1 MDFTHVTAG
10 QDDDGRRLDTIIR
23 RYLPGQ
29 PLSRVYGALR
39 KGLVSVDGR
48 RRRQDFRVRAGSDI
62 AIARVLLSG
71 EAAAAETPA
80 AAPIPDDLVLF
91 RNDDLLILNKPYD
104 LSVQKARRDGRSL
117 ADMVQGD
124 YAFHHGD
131 DGSCGSLSFRCG
143 PLHRLDRKT
152 TGIVVFSQSL
162 RGAQWFSQAIQTH
175 AVQKKYLA
183 LMQNA
188 LEHKQTWEDV
198 VAEKDTLSRR
208 FRTVSVGDG
217 GKHARTLAEPI
228 ASGSFRGIPVTLVQ
242 CAITTGR
249 KHQIRAQAAA
259 HGFPLIGD
267 TAYGG
272 IRIAGTQDFFLHAHR
287 LVIGKNPLGVP
298 PDIRAD
304 IPDNFAK
311 MLRDCL
317 IKSDTRL

>member
-39 KGLVSVDGR
+39 KGLICVDGR

-62 AIARVLLSG
+62 AIARVLLN
-71 EAAAAETPA
+71 EEKHAPKTPA
-80 AAPIPDDLVLF
+80 APLPDDLVLF
-91 RNDDLLILNKPYD
+91 RNSDLLILNKPYD
-104 LSVQKARRDGRSL
+104 LPVQKARRDTRSL
-117 ADMVQGD
+117 ADMVRD
-124 YAFHHGD
+124 DFAFRRSNG
-131 DGSCGSLSFRCG
+131 GSLSFRCG

-162 RGAQWFSQAIQTH
+162 RGAQWFSQAVRAH

-183 LMQNA
+183 LVQNTPDHA
-188 LEHKQTWEDV
+188 QTWEDDV
-198 VAEKDTLSRR
+198 TEKDTPSCH
-208 FRTVSVGDG
+208 FYTVSVGEN
-217 GKHARTLAEPI
+217 GKHAQTTVEPLA
-228 ASGSFRGIPVTLVQ
+228 AGTFRGIPVTLVE

-259 HGFPLIGD
+259 HGFPLLGD

-272 IRIAGTQDFFLHAHR
+272 SEIAGTQDFFLHAHR
-287 LVIGKNPLGVP
+287 LVIGENPLGVP
-298 PDIRAD
+298 PDIRAA

-311 MLRDCL
+311 MLRTCL
-317 IKSDTRL
+317 IKSDARL

>member
-39 KGLVSVDGR
+39 KGLVCVDGR

-62 AIARVLLSG
+62 AIARVLLDG
-71 EAAAAETPA
+71 AKNTPETA
-80 AAPIPDDLVLF
+80 AAPLPDDLVLF
-91 RNDDLLILNKPYD
+91 RNGDLLILNKPYD
-104 LSVQKARRDGRSL
+104 LPVQKARRDGRSL
-117 ADMVQGD
+117 ADMVQDDFAFRTGNGD
-124 YAFHHGD
+124 
-131 DGSCGSLSFRCG
+131 SSLSFRCG

-152 TGIVVFSQSL
+152 TGIIVFSQSL
-162 RGAQWFSQAIQTH
+162 RGAQWFSQAVRAH

-183 LMQNA
+183 LVQNA
-188 LEHKQTWEDV
+188 LDHAQTWEDDI
-198 VAEKDTLSRR
+198 AEKDTLSRR
-208 FRTVSVGDG
+208 FHTVSVGRD
-217 GKHARTLAEPI
+217 GKHAQTTVAPLA
-228 ASGSFRGIPVTLVQ
+228 AGTFRGMPVTLVE

-259 HGFPLIGD
+259 HGFPLLGD

-272 IRIAGTQDFFLHAHR
+272 GIAGTQDFFLHAHR
-287 LVIGKNPLGVP
+287 LVIGENPLGVP
-298 PDIRAD
+298 PDIRAE

-311 MLRDCL
+311 MLRTCL
-317 IKSDTRL
+317 IKSDARL

>member
-39 KGLVSVDGR
+39 KGLICVDGR

-62 AIARVLLSG
+62 AIARVLLD
-71 EAAAAETPA
+71 EEKHAPKTPA
-80 AAPIPDDLVLF
+80 APLPDSLVLF
-91 RNDDLLILNKPYD
+91 RSNDLLILNKPYD
-104 LSVQKARRDGRSL
+104 LPVQKARRDGQSL
-117 ADMVQGD
+117 TDIVQD
-124 YAFHHGD
+124 DFSFRHGN
-131 DGSCGSLSFRCG
+131 DGGSLSFRCG

-162 RGAQWFSQAIQTH
+162 RGAQWFSQAVRAHT
-175 AVQKKYLA
+175 VQKKYLA
-183 LMQNA
+183 IVQNT
-188 LEHKQTWEDV
+188 LNHEQMWEDDI
-198 VAEKDTLSRR
+198 AEKDTPSCH
-208 FRTVSVGDG
+208 FHTVSVGG
-217 GKHARTLAEPI
+217 NGKHAQTTVAPLA
-228 ASGSFRGIPVTLVQ
+228 AGTFRGMPVTLVE

-259 HGFPLIGD
+259 HGFPLLGD

-272 IRIAGTQDFFLHAHR
+272 SEIAGTQDFFLHAHR
-287 LVIGKNPLGVP
+287 LVIGENPLGVP
-298 PDIRAD
+298 PDIRAA

-311 MLRDCL
+311 MLRTCL
-317 IKSDTRL
+317 IKSDARL

>member
-39 KGLVSVDGR
+39 KGLICVDSR

-62 AIARVLLSG
+62 AIARVLLDG
-71 EAAAAETPA
+71 AKNAPKTPA
-80 AAPIPDDLVLF
+80 APLPDDLVLF
-91 RNDDLLILNKPYD
+91 RNGDLLILNKPYD
-104 LSVQKARRDGRSL
+104 LPVQKARRDGQSL
-117 ADMVQGD
+117 ADMVWD
-124 YAFHHGD
+124 DFMFRHGN
-131 DGSCGSLSFRCG
+131 DGSSLSFRCG

-162 RGAQWFSQAIQTH
+162 RGAQWFSQAIRAH

-183 LMQNA
+183 LVQNA
-188 LEHKQTWEDV
+188 LNHAQTWEDT
-198 VAEKDTLSRR
+198 VAEKDTPSHR
-208 FRTVSVGDG
+208 FHTVSVGG
-217 GKHARTLAEPI
+217 NGKHARTTVTPLA
-228 ASGSFRGIPVTLVQ
+228 AGMFRGMPLTLVE
-242 CAITTGR
+242 CTITTGR

-259 HGFPLIGD
+259 HGFPLLGD

-272 IRIAGTQDFFLHAHR
+272 IGIAGTQDFFLHAHR
-287 LVIGKNPLGVP
+287 LVIGKNPIGVP
-298 PDIRAD
+298 PDIRAA

-311 MLRDCL
+311 MLRTCL
-317 IKSDTRL
+317 IKSDARL